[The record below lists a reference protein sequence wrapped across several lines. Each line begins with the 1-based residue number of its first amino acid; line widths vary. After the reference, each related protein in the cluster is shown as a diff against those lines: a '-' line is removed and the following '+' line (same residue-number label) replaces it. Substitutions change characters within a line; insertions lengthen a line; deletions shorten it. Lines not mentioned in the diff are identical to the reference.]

1 MEVEVTVRS
10 LELRTQETKSGK
22 TFFWQKVG
30 MEQDSDWPVVF
41 ELFRPDGKAL
51 GLGKHRVQLAF
62 QSSQYNQLEVNPF
75 NTMVVSQK

>member
-1 MEVEVTVRS
+1 
-10 LELRTQETKSGK
+10 
-22 TFFWQKVG
+22 

-51 GLGKHRVQLAF
+51 GLGKYRVQLAF

-75 NTMVVSQK
+75 NTVVVAQK